1 LAVRKGGSNTIV
13 LSITADSG
21 ATVYVDITDGFSTW
35 EQLGMLTATGSAQ
48 EFELQI
54 DASKQRIY
62 RARY

>member
-1 LAVRKGGSNTIV
+1 V